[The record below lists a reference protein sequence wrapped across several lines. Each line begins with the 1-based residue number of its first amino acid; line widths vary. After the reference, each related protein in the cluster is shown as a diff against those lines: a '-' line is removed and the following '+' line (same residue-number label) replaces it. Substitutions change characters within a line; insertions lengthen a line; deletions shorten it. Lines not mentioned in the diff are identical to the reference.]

1 VELDSLSA
9 TGLTMCPDNISPG
22 HRKSGEEHRREIC
35 TAGSWLY
42 QRGFIPSSDG
52 NLSIRLGADRVL
64 ATPTGV
70 CKGTL
75 TPEDLVVTDLE
86 GRKLEGFREPSSE
99 LKMHLF
105 IYKRR
110 IDVNAICH
118 AHPLVATGYAAA
130 GLALDKPLLAEMVYS
145 LGSIPLAPY
154 APPGTDALSTS
165 LEPLIANHNA
175 ILMAN
180 HGVVTYGCDLL
191 TAFHHMEMVEHHA
204 RISLVTELLGKQSLL
219 SGGDVEKL
227 LAARPRNDC

>member
-1 VELDSLSA
+1 MSTA
-9 TGLTMCPDNISPG
+9 GLTMCPDNISPG

-35 TAGSWLY
+35 VAGRWLY

-52 NLSIRLGADRVL
+52 NLSIRLDDDHIL

-70 CKGTL
+70 CKGML
-75 TPEDLVVTDLE
+75 TPEDLVVTDLT
-86 GRKLEGFREPSSE
+86 GHKVDGYREPSSE

-105 IYKRR
+105 IYNHRG
-110 IDVNAICH
+110 DVNAICH

-130 GLALDKPLLAEMVYS
+130 GLPLDKPLLAEMVYS

-154 APPGTDALSTS
+154 APPGTDALSSS
-165 LEPLIANHNA
+165 LEPLIADHNA

-204 RISLVTELLGKQSLL
+204 RISLVTALLGKQSLL

-227 LAARPRNDC
+227 LAARPRHGC